1 MGRPKPAVELGGR
14 PLISYPIAAV
24 EAAGLE
30 PLVIAKLDSSLP
42 RLECRVVHEP
52 AEPRHPL
59 TGIVTAL
66 HAAGGRAAIV
76 VACDMPFV
84 EPTMLEAL
92 AGINPPLVVAQTSGG
107 LQPFPGRFGQELIER
122 LEDALED
129 QPPLVEAIAA
139 ASPRILVEEELRVFG
154 EPDLLCFGVN
164 DEADLAAAEGVLASR
179 RAAGA

>member
-1 MGRPKPAVELGGR
+1 MGRPKPTVELGGR

-30 PLVIAKLDSSLP
+30 PMVIAKPDSPLP

-59 TGIVTAL
+59 TGILTAL
-66 HAAGGRAAIV
+66 RAAGGRAAIV

-84 EPTMLEAL
+84 EPTVLEAL
-92 AGINPPLVVAQTSGG
+92 AGMKAPLVVGQTAGG
-107 LQPFPGRFGQELIER
+107 LQPFPGRFGQELIDR
-122 LEDALED
+122 LEVALEH

-139 ASPRILVEEELRVFG
+139 ASPRILSDEDLRVFG
-154 EPDLLCFGVN
+154 EPSLICFGVN
-164 DEADLAAAEGVLASR
+164 NEADLAAAEGVLASR
-179 RAAGA
+179 GAAGA